1 MTGQSVDIL
10 AVFEDISRG
19 YSEYII
25 EKYGPVYL
33 KHLTQAES
41 LKIRD
46 NYDLFVKEAIS
57 NGILSEEEQVKLAY
71 DYGWWSSDKEDQINV
86 ISSTIKRLNI
96 TRAKLMYESD
106 KRRIDEQINSENE
119 RLQKLKNE
127 RSSFIVMTAEEWA
140 TRRTSDFFIKNFVF
154 KSETLKEL
162 FFEKGLDEEDE
173 ILVDWIIFYYFKY
186 LSDFSPKIIKRVA
199 ISHHFQNILYIGTT
213 ALDVFGKC
221 VIELTKNQHEIL
233 IWGKYYQNIIKNTDT
248 EIPDSV
254 YDDPEKLDQWLESLK
269 NKKRVESKVSRNRGG
284 NKGSTFLFGD
294 RSDVQSIAGG
304 EISGD
309 KIISESKVKGG
320 MGIYDLAAKG

>member
-25 EKYGPVYL
+25 DKYGPIYL

-46 NYDLFVKEAIS
+46 NYDLFVKEAVD
-57 NGILSEEEQVKLAY
+57 NGILSEESQIKLAY
-71 DYGWWSSDKEDQINV
+71 DYGWWSSAKEDQIQV

-96 TRAKLMYESD
+96 TRSKLIYDSD
-106 KRRIDEQINSENE
+106 KRRIDEQINSEND

-140 TRRTSDFFIKNFVF
+140 TRRTSDFFIKNFIF
-154 KSETLKEL
+154 KSGDLKDL
-162 FFEKGLDEEDE
+162 FLDKGLDEEDE
-173 ILVDWIIFYYFKY
+173 ILIDWITFYYFKY

-233 IWGKYYQNIIKNTDT
+233 IWGKYYQNIIKNSEI
-248 EIPDSV
+248 EIPDTV
-254 YDDPEKLDQWLESLK
+254 YDDPDKLDQWLESIK
-269 NKKRVESKVSRNRGG
+269 NKRKVESKTNRGKGG

-294 RSDVQSIAGG
+294 RADVQSIAGG

-309 KIISESKVKGG
+309 KIISESKAKGG
-320 MGIYDLAAKG
+320 MSIYDLAAKG